1 MEPAPRSSKYTVEKK
16 TVSHTMA
23 AADEGGASTPYGS
36 LADITV
42 RGVSALVRT
51 TANFAGHDAVPFLSA
66 TAVIVQKIMEH
77 AAAVGENNQHVVE
90 AGRRAEAVRAV
101 LSTLQ
106 AAEFPTEHPAYVR
119 ILESLAEIE
128 EYAHKWGDKGYWAK
142 RFGVSMSAGTSKAIK
157 YKHLFELQFQV
168 RIGIRVRVRVRVR
181 IRGWVGDI

>member
-1 MEPAPRSSKYTVEKK
+1 MPG
-16 TVSHTMA
+16 
-23 AADEGGASTPYGS
+23 EGIFDSLGTSQGRRELGS
-36 LADITV
+36 LLAPEPRAPTEEEIP
-42 RGVSALVRT
+42 GVPVA
-51 TANFAGHDAVPFLSA
+51 HH
-66 TAVIVQKIMEH
+66 VI
-77 AAAVGENNQHVVE
+77 E
-90 AGRRAEAVRAV
+90 AGRRAEAVHAV

-168 RIGIRVRVRVRVR
+168 RIGIRARVRVRVRVR
-181 IRGWVGDI
+181 GWVGDI

>member
-23 AADEGGASTPYGS
+23 AADDGGALAPHGR

-51 TANFAGHDAVPFLSA
+51 TANVAKHDAVPFLSA
-66 TAVIVQKIMEH
+66 LAVIVQKIMEH

-142 RFGVSMSAGTSKAIK
+142 RFGVSMSACTSKAIK

>member
-1 MEPAPRSSKYTVEKK
+1 MRKRQSVY
-16 TVSHTMA
+16 TMA

-51 TANFAGHDAVPFLSA
+51 TANLAEHDAVPFISA
-66 TAVIVQKIMEH
+66 LAVIVQKIMEH
-77 AAAVGENNQHVVE
+77 AAAVGENEQHVIE

-128 EYAHKWGDKGYWAK
+128 VYARKWGDTGYWAK

-168 RIGIRVRVRVRVR
+168 RIGIRARVRVRVR
-181 IRGWVGDI
+181 GWVGDI